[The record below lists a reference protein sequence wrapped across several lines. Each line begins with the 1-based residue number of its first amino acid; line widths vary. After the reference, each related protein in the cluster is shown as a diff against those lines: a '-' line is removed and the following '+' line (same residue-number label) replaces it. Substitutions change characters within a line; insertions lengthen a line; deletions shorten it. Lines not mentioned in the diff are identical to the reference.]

1 MVTKRSGD
9 YALAR
14 MIKLVAEAKE
24 EKSKTQS
31 FLENAE
37 RNYALGV
44 VLVTLAVFL
53 ILWLAMGEDIAAAF
67 YRAMTVMVVASPC
80 ALVIS
85 TPATVLSAIG
95 GAARRDILI
104 KGGSHLERTA
114 TIDIVAVDKTG
125 TLTVG
130 KPSLAEIVTVEGSFP
145 IDETLSEEAKSYLRL
160 ASALEARSEHPLA
173 HAIISAADKLG
184 ISTPEATQFQAT
196 TGKGAQAT
204 VEGGDYL
211 IGSERWIREI
221 GADGVDRRSIHAQAL
236 QEKGSTCVWM
246 AVRRVD
252 EIQAL
257 AVMVMAD
264 TVRPEA
270 REMIDQLR
278 KAGVKKVVMLT
289 GDHQL
294 VAKAIGSEVGIDEVH
309 AELLPE
315 DKLCIIREF
324 KEQGSVMMIGDGV
337 NDARPRSPHQIS
349 A

>member
-1 MVTKRSGD
+1 
-9 YALAR
+9 

-44 VLVTLAVFL
+44 ILVTLAVFL
-53 ILWLAMGEDIAAAF
+53 IPWLAMGEDIAAAF

-95 GAARRDILI
+95 GVARRGILI
-104 KGGSHLERTA
+104 KGGSHLERAA

-125 TLTVG
+125 TLTFG
-130 KPSLAEIVTVEGSFP
+130 KPSLTEIVTAEGSFP

-204 VEGGDYL
+204 GEGEDYL
-211 IGSERWIREI
+211 IGSERWIRKI
-221 GADGVDRRSIHAQAL
+221 GAGGVDQLAIHAQAL
-236 QEKGSTCVWM
+236 QEKGCSSIRFIAEISTNDFACHLIPRLVFSERIFQPGLPQIIFAATFHQVHVKGLPHSSRVRFCV
-246 AVRRVD
+246 AKKVIDRFYPFVRD
-252 EIQAL
+252 LPA
-257 AVMVMAD
+257 
-264 TVRPEA
+264 
-270 REMIDQLR
+270 R
-278 KAGVKKVVMLT
+278 KA
-289 GDHQL
+289 
-294 VAKAIGSEVGIDEVH
+294 
-309 AELLPE
+309 
-315 DKLCIIREF
+315 
-324 KEQGSVMMIGDGV
+324 
-337 NDARPRSPHQIS
+337 
-349 A
+349 